1 MPLLKQVRS
10 GSLIKHPKTN
20 RLIVIVA
27 KGRPV
32 KKDPEVAVVTQDMLR
47 SIRDETAKKPG
58 RQAAVIDRTDIE
70 KMKERTKI
78 ETAEMIKEQAK
89 LAT

>member
-1 MPLLKQVRS
+1 
-10 GSLIKHPKTN
+10 
-20 RLIVIVA
+20 
-27 KGRPV
+27 
-32 KKDPEVAVVTQDMLR
+32 MLR

-78 ETAEMIKEQAK
+78 ETAEMIKE
-89 LAT
+89 

>member
-1 MPLLKQVRS
+1 MKQVRS

-32 KKDPEVAVVTQDMLR
+32 KKDPEVAVVT
-47 SIRDETAKKPG
+47 
-58 RQAAVIDRTDIE
+58 
-70 KMKERTKI
+70 
-78 ETAEMIKEQAK
+78 
-89 LAT
+89 

>member
-1 MPLLKQVRS
+1 M
-10 GSLIKHPKTN
+10 KHPKTN